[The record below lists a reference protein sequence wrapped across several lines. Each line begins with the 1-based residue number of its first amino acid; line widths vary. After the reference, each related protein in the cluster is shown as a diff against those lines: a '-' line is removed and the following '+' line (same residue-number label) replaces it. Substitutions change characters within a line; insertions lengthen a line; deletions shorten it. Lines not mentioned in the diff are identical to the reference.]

1 MQPLQV
7 QHGGD
12 DGARIMRRPMVRRTV
27 DHAGPG
33 LKMIKD
39 RIFRP
44 ELRHAPVTMPST
56 EKAVREML
64 PPAACRSNA
73 TSGICSRFV
82 HTSSN
87 KDRCPVNHVCWT
99 PESRRLLASTAN
111 GMFTLWSGLSFNF
124 ETTQQAHE
132 VAIRTSVW
140 SHNGEWMISGD
151 NAGLLKYWQP
161 TLNNVKEIDAHAGVP
176 VRELSFCPTDAKFCT
191 CSDDGTVKVWDFET
205 AKLDRLMPGTGV
217 DMGKSHSWDVKTV
230 QVPPLPPL
238 VHPSIG
244 AIARASRLCRR
255 ALAPGGRQSPRPRPR
270 PALAP
275 SLRPAAA
282 PPPFSSPSTR
292 EVAVVAALT
301 RACFRALLHSGTQ
314 TRRC

>member
-7 QHGGD
+7 QHGAD
-12 DGARIMRRPMVRRTV
+12 DGSRAMRRPMVRRTV

-82 HTSSN
+82 HMSSN

-205 AKLDRLMPGTGV
+205 ARLDRLMPGTGV

-230 QVPPLPPL
+230 QVR
-238 VHPSIG
+238 VRVRVKVRVRVRVG
-244 AIARASRLCRR
+244 VRATPKLSR
-255 ALAPGGRQSPRPRPR
+255 ALAARSGTRRKGCSRRAPRTTR
-270 PALAP
+270 
-275 SLRPAAA
+275 
-282 PPPFSSPSTR
+282 SSYGTRGSRARSRRSTR
-292 EVAVVAALT
+292 T
-301 RACFRALLHSGTQ
+301 R
-314 TRRC
+314 TR

>member
-7 QHGGD
+7 QHGAD
-12 DGARIMRRPMVRRTV
+12 DGARTMRRPMVRRTV

-44 ELRHAPVTMPST
+44 ELRHAPVTMPAT

-132 VAIRTSVW
+132 VAIRASVW

-230 QVPPLPPL
+230 QVHPPLPPL
-238 VHPSIG
+238 VHPSVG
-244 AIARASRLCRR
+244 AIARMSRMCRR
-255 ALAPGGRQSPRPRPR
+255 ALASGGRQPPP
-270 PALAP
+270 P
-275 SLRPAAA
+275 A
-282 PPPFSSPSTR
+282 PPPRPPPPPPPPHTHTR
-292 EVAVVAALT
+292 YNPRSFVW
-301 RACFRALLHSGTQ
+301 C
-314 TRRC
+314 

>member
-12 DGARIMRRPMVRRTV
+12 DAARTMRRPMVRRTV

-44 ELRHAPVTMPST
+44 ELRHAPVTMPAT

-82 HTSSN
+82 HTSCN

-132 VAIRTSVW
+132 VAIRASVW

-161 TLNNVKEIDAHAGVP
+161 TLNNVKEIDAHAGAP

-230 QVPPLPPL
+230 QVHPLAAPGAPP
-238 VHPSIG
+238 HRSWRIPSID
-244 AIARASRLCRR
+244 AIARTSRPCGC
-255 ALAPGGRQSPRPRPR
+255 ALAPGSRQPPAPPR

-275 SLRPAAA
+275 AST
-282 PPPFSSPSTR
+282 PPLLPCPLARLPR
-292 EVAVVAALT
+292 E
-301 RACFRALLHSGTQ
+301 RWRWW
-314 TRRC
+314 RR